1 MRVFTKDRS
10 FYKSL
15 ITLAIPI
22 SLQNLITFAVNFADN
37 VMIGR
42 LGENAISGVYVGN
55 QVQTVLQMFIA
66 GIEGAI
72 LILAAQYW
80 GKKDTRSIRK
90 VVSIGVKSAF
100 GVGLAVT
107 VISVLFPSQII
118 ALFTHEQGVIEDG
131 AAYLQIVGFTYLLFS
146 IAQVMIAA
154 MRSVETAKIGLYIS
168 LMTLVVN
175 IGLNYLLIFGF
186 TIPGLISVPAMGV
199 RGAAIAT
206 LISRFMEMLVSLIYV
221 FFVDK
226 KLEFGVKDLLHID
239 SQLLKDFVRYGLP
252 IMGGQVVWAV
262 NMLANTKILGAY
274 SAEVIAA
281 TSIAGMLH
289 NLVYVW
295 LNGMASAVG
304 VITGKTV
311 GEGKLER
318 MKEYAVTTQMIFF
331 LVGLVSSAIMFLLRD
346 GFISLYETTP
356 AGAMYSKQFIN
367 VLVVTV
373 IGTSYQFP
381 CLFGLVKSGG
391 DISFVFKMDT
401 IFVFLV
407 VLPISIFC
415 QFLGAEPWVVFAA
428 LKCDQILKCFVAL
441 VKINRFNWMKDLTR
455 ENPEPAE
462 GQPE

>member
-226 KLEFGVKDLLHID
+226 KLQFGVKDLLHID

-331 LVGLVSSAIMFLLRD
+331 LVGLLSSAIMFLLRD

-407 VLPISIFC
+407 VLPVSILC
-415 QFLGAEPWVVFAA
+415 QFLGAAPWVVFAA

-455 ENPEPAE
+455 ENLEPTE

>member
-10 FYKSL
+10 FYHSL
-15 ITLAIPI
+15 VTLAIPI

-90 VVSIGVKSAF
+90 VVSIGIKSAF

-118 ALFTHEQGVIEDG
+118 ALFTHEPGVIAEG

-146 IAQVMIAA
+146 IAQVMIAS

-186 TIPGLISVPAMGV
+186 TIPGLVSVPAMGV

-206 LISRFMEMLVSLIYV
+206 LISRFLEMLVSVVYV

-226 KLEFGVKDLLHID
+226 KLKFGVKDLLHID
-239 SQLLKDFVRYGLP
+239 AQLLKDFVRYGLP

-346 GFISLYETTP
+346 GFISLYDTTP
-356 AGAMYSKQFIN
+356 AGAMYSRQFIN

-407 VLPISIFC
+407 VLPISILC
-415 QFLGAEPWVVFAA
+415 QFLGAAPWVVFAA

-441 VKINRFNWMKDLTR
+441 VKINSFNWMKDLTR
-455 ENPEPAE
+455 ENPEQGE
-462 GQPE
+462 ELPE